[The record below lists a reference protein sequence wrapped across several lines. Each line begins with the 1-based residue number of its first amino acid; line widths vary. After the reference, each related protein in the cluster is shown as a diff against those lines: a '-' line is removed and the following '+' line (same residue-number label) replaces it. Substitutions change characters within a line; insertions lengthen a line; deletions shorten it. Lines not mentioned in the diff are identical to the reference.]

1 MGELMM
7 KKIVQYGMLLVGSV
21 LCLYSPISR
30 TISKYYQQNHVQEQH
45 DRMGRIEISKIDVDL
60 PIFLGT
66 SEDVLQKGVGYMKE
80 SSLPGSG
87 KSTHSLLAGHR
98 GLPSGEL
105 FFRLNELKEGDS
117 FVIYTSG
124 KELYY
129 EVCDVQVIR
138 PEETDVL
145 QVQKEKELVSL
156 ITCTPYGIN
165 THRLIVTGERKEKN
179 E

>member
-1 MGELMM
+1 MM
-7 KKIVQYGMLLVGSV
+7 KKLVQYGMLLVGSI
-21 LCLYSPISR
+21 LILYSPINR
-30 TISKYYQQNHVQEQH
+30 AFAKYNQHKYLQEQN
-45 DRMGRIEISKIDVDL
+45 DRIGRIEISKIDVDL
-60 PIFLGT
+60 PIFFGA
-66 SEDVLQKGVGYMKE
+66 SEDVLQIGVGYMEE

-87 KSTHSLLAGHR
+87 KSTRSLLAGHR

-138 PEETDVL
+138 PEETEVL
-145 QVQKEKELVSL
+145 QVQKGKELVSL